1 MDHLKRITGMA
12 KGLSAVPARKNEDE
26 SLVLFGEL
34 YRHEKEKDVNLLEP
48 MYSVEF
54 EAIQVTSRMFKLPSG
69 KKDYLLPDGGKHDYD
84 WLKTPPATPLF
95 PSLEME
101 ANSSQMVFQRE
112 LPILQPVKTSRF
124 SIKPEPTSTSTRTES
139 PTSSSSRSATPTA
152 RSSSSSSKKNFTKG
166 DPALSEVTTA
176 YKMDKR
182 SSYTPL
188 KNIQQLAAPTT
199 KSTAASKAA
208 KKTSA
213 SKKPEFPGSTNAVN
227 KTAKPGIPDKPLK
240 KTTATAPKAQSK
252 DPAIGM
258 KDLKM
263 DAGTAR
269 RIPCPPAATV
279 GSNNELNKVA
289 GKGRR
294 RTGGEPAP
302 GNGSRA
308 TEATTNGRRIAVAE
322 KEHGQR
328 LGSLA
333 KNSVS
338 ESTDMDHDWLVD
350 DLLIFFMFFSSI
362 L

>member
-1 MDHLKRITGMA
+1 MI
-12 KGLSAVPARKNEDE
+12 
-26 SLVLFGEL
+26 
-34 YRHEKEKDVNLLEP
+34 
-48 MYSVEF
+48 
-54 EAIQVTSRMFKLPSG
+54 
-69 KKDYLLPDGGKHDYD
+69 
-84 WLKTPPATPLF
+84 
-95 PSLEME
+95 
-101 ANSSQMVFQRE
+101 
-112 LPILQPVKTSRF
+112 
-124 SIKPEPTSTSTRTES
+124 
-139 PTSSSSRSATPTA
+139 
-152 RSSSSSSKKNFTKG
+152 
-166 DPALSEVTTA
+166 TA

-227 KTAKPGIPDKPLK
+227 KMAKLGIPDKPLK

-269 RIPCPPAATV
+269 RMPCPPAAAV

-308 TEATTNGRRIAVAE
+308 TEATTNGRRRAVAE

-333 KNSVS
+333 KK
-338 ESTDMDHDWLVD
+338 
-350 DLLIFFMFFSSI
+350 
-362 L
+362 